1 MIYLVENIQLLVF
14 IKSNKNTIRYLAMA
28 KWAIL
33 CAIDSYQIVGSPP
46 RDFEHPPLAPLK
58 GCVQDVKEVRNI
70 LINRWDFQPSNVLS
84 LTSPSLP
91 PLTQQ
96 EMTAWGKADTSPT
109 YENIIWAIKWL
120 QRQANPGDVVYIHFS
135 GYTDMCP
142 PYLPHMR
149 KLDIVDRV
157 LVPMNT
163 IQDGKPLRDI
173 ELAVLLKSLISCDME
188 VTLIVDG
195 RPHRGSI
202 EYKNH
207 ESTFTKE
214 ELMKV
219 SHGSWSRAGWNTWL
233 QNPEP
238 HEPLCVFWLH
248 DGTLADP
255 EATSEYYDSE
265 SQHWNGLLTH
275 QLIRVLH
282 NSHPATT
289 TYTSLRDELVGL
301 LNEWLRLNVHPFT
314 RSIFTNASVNQLFLG
329 GGQSSTIK
337 RPIFPAHFI
346 ETIPLPELQIMGGYS
361 HGLQTGQRFILIDE
375 NDAELLHFRR
385 RIVLGSFKLATVE
398 ESTSVAWPLHLFD
411 DVVAN
416 YLSTNRLFA
425 MCISSPTRKARR
437 PSIVLEAKKGEI
449 SADNYAHSTLD
460 PGRET
465 ISEYSQSLSPDI
477 QASLYAYYL
486 QLGDTTSRF
495 ARGLR
500 VSVVGGYSYD
510 ENDLSRVPSFDKQ
523 KKINMITGNFAV
535 IQISSL
541 QTGPLYVLVFC
552 FDSAFGVNKV
562 YPLGHKDRPKE
573 DFKSNLLGW
582 ERILHL
588 RLSMPS
594 VRLRD
599 DTIDSVTE
607 CIKIVASDMPMSSSI
622 LDLPPISDQSF
633 LQRHNDPARSNY
645 VQDPPIG
652 HSEKIVGAQM
662 EAERRFGSIFTEDL
676 DDNQNW
682 AVYTIPFILHKPQKT
697 ESLGS

>member
-1 MIYLVENIQLLVF
+1 MECVVCNI
-14 IKSNKNTIRYLAMA
+14 
-28 KWAIL
+28 
-33 CAIDSYQIVGSPP
+33 
-46 RDFEHPPLAPLK
+46 
-58 GCVQDVKEVRNI
+58 
-70 LINRWDFQPSNVLS
+70 
-84 LTSPSLP
+84 
-91 PLTQQ
+91 
-96 EMTAWGKADTSPT
+96 
-109 YENIIWAIKWL
+109 
-120 QRQANPGDVVYIHFS
+120 
-135 GYTDMCP
+135 
-142 PYLPHMR
+142 
-149 KLDIVDRV
+149 
-157 LVPMNT
+157 
-163 IQDGKPLRDI
+163 
-173 ELAVLLKSLISCDME
+173 
-188 VTLIVDG
+188 
-195 RPHRGSI
+195 
-202 EYKNH
+202 
-207 ESTFTKE
+207 
-214 ELMKV
+214 
-219 SHGSWSRAGWNTWL
+219 
-233 QNPEP
+233 
-238 HEPLCVFWLH
+238 
-248 DGTLADP
+248 
-255 EATSEYYDSE
+255 
-265 SQHWNGLLTH
+265 
-275 QLIRVLH
+275 
-282 NSHPATT
+282 
-289 TYTSLRDELVGL
+289 
-301 LNEWLRLNVHPFT
+301 
-314 RSIFTNASVNQLFLG
+314 
-329 GGQSSTIK
+329 
-337 RPIFPAHFI
+337 
-346 ETIPLPELQIMGGYS
+346 IPLPELQIMGGYS
-361 HGLQTGQRFILIDE
+361 HGLQTGQRFVLIDE

-398 ESTSVAWPLHLFD
+398 ESTSVAWPLYLFD

-416 YLSTNRLFA
+416 YLLTNRLVA

-510 ENDLSRVPSFDKQ
+510 ENDLSRVPSFDKE
-523 KKINMITGNFAV
+523 KTINMITGNFAV
-535 IQISSL
+535 IQISSF

-652 HSEKIVGAQM
+652 HPEKIVGAQM